1 MKILYY
7 NWVTFKDPF
16 QKGGGVSHYLNNVLK
31 PMALEHEVVFL
42 SSGNVYDVLNP
53 QVRYELR
60 SDNGSCKTF
69 ELINSTCPAPAHVSF
84 GYPSQIDA
92 AGVKDVFLQF
102 LEDIGGVDII
112 HFHNL
117 EGIPVSLLG
126 LKKRFPG
133 IKIVVTL
140 HNYYPFCPQV
150 NLYYQEKSRCT
161 DFLNG
166 KACVQC
172 ITPVTNSF
180 ISRIATYTQYQME
193 KNNFLALS
201 NATSG
206 CWKLLKKIRSHLRY
220 SQKNENKFKID
231 PTPCSQWE
239 YFQYRRNKMVSA
251 LNEHSDIILA
261 VSERVKQLAIDFG
274 VTPDIVRTSYVGTS
288 FADQFGKRVPK
299 TLRQNSNRHLK
310 LVYLGYMRKDKGFYF
325 FLDALKS
332 LESDLASRLEII
344 VAARNTDNAAVHT
357 LHELRSKYASIKY
370 IDGYSHSA
378 LPHIL
383 RDADVGIVPVLWED
397 NLPQVAIEMH
407 CHNLPILT
415 SDLGGAH
422 ELHRNKMFTFKH
434 GDVEDFHRKIRT
446 LASNEVSLE
455 TYWRNSLKPLS
466 NKEHCRELCQIYST
480 VAVN

>member
-16 QKGGGVSHYLNNVLK
+16 QKGGGVSHYLKNVLK

-42 SSGNVYDVLNP
+42 SSGNVYDVFNP

-60 SDNGSCKTF
+60 SDNGCCKTF

-84 GYPSQIDA
+84 GSPSQINSA
-92 AGVKDVFLQF
+92 AVSDVFFQF
-102 LEDIGGVDII
+102 LEEIGGVDII
-112 HFHNL
+112 HFNNI

-126 LKKRFPG
+126 LKKRFPS

-172 ITPVTNSF
+172 ITPVTDSF

-193 KNNFLALS
+193 KNSFLTLS
-201 NATSG
+201 DATSV
-206 CWKLLKKIRSHLRY
+206 CWKLLKKIRSVLPY
-220 SQKNENKFKID
+220 SQKKENTFQKD
-231 PTPCSQWE
+231 PTLCSQWE
-239 YFQYRRNKMVSA
+239 HFQYRRKAMVSS
-251 LNEHSDIILA
+251 LNEHCDMILA
-261 VSERVKQLAIDFG
+261 VSERVKQIAVDFG
-274 VTPDIVRTSYVGTS
+274 VTPDIVRTCYVGTT

-299 TLRQNSNRHLK
+299 TLRRNSRRRLK

-325 FLDALKS
+325 LLDALKS
-332 LESDLASRLEII
+332 LESDLASRLEIV
-344 VAARNTDNAAVHT
+344 VAARNTDNAAVRS
-357 LHELRSKYASIKY
+357 LRELRSKYASIKY
-370 IDGYSHSA
+370 IDGYSHTA
-378 LPHIL
+378 LPHII

-415 SDLGGAH
+415 SDLGGAQ

-434 GDVEDFHRKIRT
+434 GDIEDFHQKIRALT
-446 LASNEVSLE
+446 SNEVSLE
-455 TYWRNSLKPLS
+455 TYWKNSLRPLS

-480 VAVN
+480 LAAC

>member
-16 QKGGGVSHYLNNVLK
+16 QKGGGVSHYLKNVLK

-42 SSGNVYDVLNP
+42 SSGNVYDVFNP

-60 SDNGSCKTF
+60 SDDGTCKTF
-69 ELINSTCPAPAHVSF
+69 ELINSTCPAPAHASF
-84 GYPSQIDA
+84 GNPSQIDSA
-92 AGVKDVFLQF
+92 AVNDVFFQF
-102 LEDIGGVDII
+102 LEDICGVDII

-126 LKKRFPG
+126 LKKRFPD

-172 ITPVTNSF
+172 ITPVTDSF
-180 ISRIATYTQYQME
+180 ISRIATYTQYQLE
-193 KNNFLALS
+193 KNNFLTLS
-201 NATSG
+201 DTLSV
-206 CWKLLKKIRSHLRY
+206 CWKLLKKIRSHLLY
-220 SQKNENKFKID
+220 SQKKEGNFQND
-231 PTPCSQWE
+231 PTLSSQCE
-239 YFQYRRNKMVSA
+239 HFQYRRNEMISS
-251 LNEHSDIILA
+251 LNDHSDMILA
-261 VSERVKQLAIDFG
+261 VSERVKQIAVAFG
-274 VTPDIVRTSYVGTS
+274 VTPGIVRTCYVGTN

-299 TLRQNSNRHLK
+299 TLRKNSKRRLK
-310 LVYLGYMRKDKGFYF
+310 LLYLGYMRKDKGFYF

-332 LESDLASRLEII
+332 LESDLASRLEIV
-344 VAARNTDNAAVHT
+344 VAARNTDNVAVRS
-357 LHELRSKYASIKY
+357 LRELRSKYASVKY
-370 IDGYSHSA
+370 IDGYSQTA
-378 LPHIL
+378 LPHII

-415 SDLGGAH
+415 SDLGGAQ
-422 ELHRNKMFTFKH
+422 ELHHSKMFTFKH
-434 GDVEDFHRKIRT
+434 GDVEDFHRKIKA
-446 LASNEVSLE
+446 LALNEISLE
-455 TYWRNSLKPLS
+455 TYWRNSLRPLS
-466 NKEHCRELCQIYST
+466 NKEHCHELCQIYST